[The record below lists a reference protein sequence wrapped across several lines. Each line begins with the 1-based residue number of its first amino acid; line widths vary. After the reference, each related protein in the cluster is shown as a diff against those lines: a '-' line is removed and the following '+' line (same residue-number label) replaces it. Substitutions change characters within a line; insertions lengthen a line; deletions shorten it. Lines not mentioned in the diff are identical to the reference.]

1 MRGTVTRG
9 GAAMLLLGSLVLTGC
24 TEHVKKRC
32 SGSGGEVSCTVSYKT
47 SDGRWDTELDADE
60 YSDEMT
66 ISGTFTVES
75 GSGTLILEG
84 DDASQE
90 FPISAEEPVVVEG
103 LTLPVIER
111 DDETWVN
118 LRVIADPQ
126 IDGFSGEY
134 TFQHD

>member
-1 MRGTVTRG
+1 M
-9 GAAMLLLGSLVLTGC
+9 
-24 TEHVKKRC
+24 
-32 SGSGGEVSCTVSYKT
+32 
-47 SDGRWDTELDADE
+47 
-60 YSDEMT
+60 
-66 ISGTFTVES
+66 
-75 GSGTLILEG
+75 
-84 DDASQE
+84 
-90 FPISAEEPVVVEG
+90 VEG